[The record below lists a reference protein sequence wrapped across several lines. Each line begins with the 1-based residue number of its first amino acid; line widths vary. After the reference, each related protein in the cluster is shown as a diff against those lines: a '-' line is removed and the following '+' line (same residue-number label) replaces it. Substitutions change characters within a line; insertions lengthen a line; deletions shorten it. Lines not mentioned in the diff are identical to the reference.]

1 MKRFSLLLG
10 LSAILISAV
19 AAFFSITGI
28 AMLFVGH
35 FTPVIMMGVSLEFA
49 KLIIASFLYRYWNDV
64 AKTIK
69 SYLLVGL
76 LILMLITSGGIF
88 GFLSDAYNKSSGV
101 SKIVDKELVLIQ
113 KQKESKES
121 EIQRYQYRVSQ
132 LSDIREQQERRVDT
146 MYTRYWAGTARNITF
161 DIKAT
166 NNTMEQYNS
175 KIESLQKDIVA
186 LDSSLISKE
195 NQVLSSDV
203 GPLRYM
209 ANVFGTSMDIVVK
222 WFALLLIFV
231 FDPIAVTLIVAF
243 NVTLFKDG
251 RKTFGFNS
259 TEIKQEKKKN
269 PIIEKDVDNIDSSMK
284 PIEKIIPEVTE
295 RSVESSPFAAPPE
308 MHNVQPATP
317 IRSELPVV
325 NWHQ

>member
-35 FTPVIMMGVSLEFA
+35 FTPVIIMGVSLEFA

-64 AKTIK
+64 ARTIK
-69 SYLLVGL
+69 SYLFAGL
-76 LILMLITSGGIF
+76 LVLMLITSGGIF

-113 KQKESKES
+113 KQKESRES
-121 EIQRYQYRVSQ
+121 EIRRYQDRVNQ

-146 MYTRYWAGTARNITF
+146 MYTRHWAGTARNITT

-166 NNTMEQYNS
+166 NSVVEQYNS

-203 GPLRYM
+203 GPLRYI
-209 ANVFGTSMDIVVK
+209 ANVFQVSMDIVVK
-222 WFALLLIFV
+222 WFILLIIFV
-231 FDPIAVTLIVAF
+231 FDPIAISLIVAF
-243 NVTLFKDG
+243 NITLFKDG
-251 RKTFGFNS
+251 RKIFN
-259 TEIKQEKKKN
+259 
-269 PIIEKDVDNIDSSMK
+269 
-284 PIEKIIPEVTE
+284 IIPTKDITTKKEIN
-295 RSVESSPFAAPPE
+295 
-308 MHNVQPATP
+308 MHTKDIILEPK
-317 IRSELPVV
+317 SELESTHHNNVSIPSTPKAELSQV